1 MITLEDGSL
10 FYQREGRTKMKMI
23 PISEDYFMFN
33 EIDYFRLKI
42 LKEDN
47 KVFGVEG
54 YTAEGPSDR
63 HLKEK

>member
-1 MITLEDGSL
+1 
-10 FYQREGRTKMKMI
+10 MKMI